1 MTTHFNPPT
10 VDDVQQIANSF
21 LSQGE
26 LNIQRLPT
34 GLCHYVFDVQGKQQ
48 RFVIRICH
56 PDNASHL
63 NGNLFWSTQ
72 LQKLSLPIPQVFKLS
87 IEEQKY
93 SFMILEYI
101 DGVDLGE
108 LVDQMSRDQ
117 KAKVVDRLIEFQ
129 KNADTLPEAAG
140 FGWGFYYNCPQLLP
154 SWNQIIENSLERAR
168 TWIQTVGQVDPTYV
182 EKVHQLQDE
191 FKGYFSTVP
200 PRAFFHDLTT
210 KNLLVSKSDYSVMG
224 FVDLDQMAF
233 GDPLFHISLM
243 NMALLANNE
252 SQDLVAIWLDQL
264 SATETQ
270 RIMVNFYTLIH
281 CVSFMGENGMSFN
294 KEGFF
299 CQENHQKLDQIFQQ
313 LLSELKGV
321 A

>member
-1 MTTHFNPPT
+1 MTNYFNPPT

-21 LSQGE
+21 LRQGE
-26 LNIQRLPT
+26 LNIQRIPI
-34 GLCHYVFDVQGKQQ
+34 GLCHYVFNVQGEQQ

-56 PDNASHL
+56 PDNTSHL
-63 NGNLFWSTQ
+63 NGYLFWSTQ
-72 LQKLSLPIPQVFKLS
+72 LQKLSLPIPQIFKLS

-117 KAKVVDRLIEFQ
+117 KAEVVDQLIKFQ
-129 KNADTLPEAAG
+129 RNADTLPEASG
-140 FGWGFYYNCPQLLP
+140 FGWGFHYDCPQLLT

-168 TWIQTVGQVDPTYV
+168 SWIQTVDQIDPTYV
-182 EKVHQLQDE
+182 EKVRKLQDE
-191 FKGYFSTVP
+191 FKGYFHTIR

-210 KNLLVSKSDYSVMG
+210 KNLLVSKSDYSVKG

-252 SQDLVAIWLDQL
+252 SNDLVSIWLGQL
-264 SATETQ
+264 SATEMQ
-270 RIMVNFYTLIH
+270 RIMVHFYTLIH
-281 CVSFMGENGMSFN
+281 CVSFMGENGMAFN
-294 KEGFF
+294 KEVCFSW
-299 CQENHQKLDQIFQQ
+299 ENHQKLDQIFHQ
-313 LLSELKGV
+313 LLSELKGIS
-321 A
+321 

>member
-1 MTTHFNPPT
+1 MTNHFSPPT

-21 LSQGE
+21 LRQGE

-34 GLCHYVFDVQGKQQ
+34 GLCHYVFNVQGEQQ

-56 PDNASHL
+56 PNNTSHL

-72 LQKLSLPIPQVFKLS
+72 LWELSLPIPQIFNLS

-117 KAKVVDRLIEFQ
+117 KAKVVDPLIEFQ
-129 KNADTLPEAAG
+129 RNGDTLPEASG
-140 FGWGFYYNCPQLLP
+140 FGWGLHYNCPQLLP

-168 TWIQTVGQVDPTYV
+168 SWIRTVGQVDPTYV
-182 EKVHQLQDE
+182 EKVCQLQDK
-191 FKGYFSTVP
+191 FKGYFSTVQ
-200 PRAFFHDLTT
+200 PRVFFHDLTT
-210 KNLLVSKSDYSVMG
+210 KNLLVSKSDYSVTG

-252 SQDLVAIWLDQL
+252 NNDLVAIWLDQL

-270 RIMVNFYTLIH
+270 RIVVNFYTLIH
-281 CVSFMGENGMSFN
+281 SVSFMGENGMSFN

-299 CQENHQKLDQIFQQ
+299 SQENHQKLDQIFQQ
-313 LLSELKGV
+313 LLSELKGFS
-321 A
+321 

>member
-1 MTTHFNPPT
+1 MTNHFTPPT

-21 LSQGE
+21 LRQGE
-26 LNIQRLPT
+26 LNIQRLPI
-34 GLCHYVFDVQGKQQ
+34 GLCHYVFKVQGEQQ

-56 PDNASHL
+56 PDNTPHL
-63 NGNLFWSTQ
+63 NGYLFWSTQ
-72 LQKLSLPIPQVFKLS
+72 LQKLSLPIPQIFKLS

-117 KAKVVDRLIEFQ
+117 KAEVVDQLIEFQ
-129 KNADTLPEAAG
+129 RNADTLPEASG
-140 FGWGFYYNCPQLLP
+140 FGWGFHYNCPQLIT
-154 SWNQIIENSLERAR
+154 SWNQIIENSLDRAR
-168 TWIQTVGQVDPTYV
+168 SWIQTVGQVDPTYV
-182 EKVHQLQDE
+182 EEVRQLQDE
-191 FKGYFSTVP
+191 FKGYFSTIQ

-210 KNLLVSKSDYSVMG
+210 KNLLISKSDYSVMG

-252 SQDLVAIWLDQL
+252 SNDLVAIWLDQL

-270 RIMVNFYTLIH
+270 KIMVNFYTLIH

-294 KEGFF
+294 KEVFF
-299 CQENHQKLDQIFQQ
+299 SQENHQKLDQIFQQ
-313 LLSELKGV
+313 LLSELKGIF
-321 A
+321 

>member
-1 MTTHFNPPT
+1 MMNHFTPPT

-21 LSQGE
+21 LRQGE
-26 LNIQRLPT
+26 LNIQRIPI
-34 GLCHYVFDVQGKQQ
+34 GLCHYVFNVQGEQQ

-56 PDNASHL
+56 PDNTPHL
-63 NGNLFWSTQ
+63 NGYLFWSTQ
-72 LQKLSLPIPQVFKLS
+72 LQKLSLPIPQIFKLS

-93 SFMILEYI
+93 S
-101 DGVDLGE
+101 LGE

-117 KAKVVDRLIEFQ
+117 KAEVVDQLIKFQ
-129 KNADTLPEAAG
+129 RNADTLPEASG
-140 FGWGFYYNCPQLLP
+140 FGWGFHYNCPQLIT

-168 TWIQTVGQVDPTYV
+168 SWIQTVGQVDPTYV
-182 EKVHQLQDE
+182 EEVRQLQDE
-191 FKGYFSTVP
+191 FKGYFSTIQ

-210 KNLLVSKSDYSVMG
+210 KNLLISKSDYSVMG

-252 SQDLVAIWLDQL
+252 SNDLVAIWLDQL

-270 RIMVNFYTLIH
+270 RIIVNFYTLIH

-294 KEGFF
+294 KEVFF
-299 CQENHQKLDQIFQQ
+299 SQENHQKLDQIFQQ
-313 LLSELKGV
+313 LLSELKGIF
-321 A
+321 